1 MLNPS
6 NSLIKMMTN
15 AAFPPRCALCGT
27 LQDSPVCDGCRSEFK
42 EIEPHLRLESGDLA
56 ATAVAFEYTGRAAQ
70 AVRRLK
76 YDRVT
81 PLAPWMANEMRSLVQ
96 KCGLSAVDLIVPV
109 PIHWSRLCERGFNQS
124 ELLAA
129 NLGEAST
136 ALLRFRRTRPQVGL
150 DLEQRLE
157 NLKGAFRAKEG
168 IAGKTVLLVDD
179 VITSGGTVR
188 ACAAALRAAEAIS
201 VSAVAFCGA
210 EVDSHRE

>member
-6 NSLIKMMTN
+6 NSLIKLMTN
-15 AAFPPRCALCGT
+15 AAFPPRCALCGM
-27 LQDSPVCDGCRSEFK
+27 LDELAVCQGCRSEFR
-42 EIEPHLRLESGDLA
+42 ELEPHLRLESGDLS
-56 ATAVAFEYTGRAAQ
+56 ATAVAFDYSGRAAQ

-81 PLAPWMANEMRSLVQ
+81 SLAPWMAAEIKALADT
-96 KCGLSAVDLIVPV
+96 CGLASADLVIPV

-129 NLGEAST
+129 NLGKMST

-157 NLKGAFRAKEG
+157 NLKGAFRAENE

-188 ACAAALRAAEAIS
+188 ACAAALRAAGAVN
-201 VSAVAFCGA
+201 VSAIAFCGA
-210 EVDSHRE
+210 EVGKHLE